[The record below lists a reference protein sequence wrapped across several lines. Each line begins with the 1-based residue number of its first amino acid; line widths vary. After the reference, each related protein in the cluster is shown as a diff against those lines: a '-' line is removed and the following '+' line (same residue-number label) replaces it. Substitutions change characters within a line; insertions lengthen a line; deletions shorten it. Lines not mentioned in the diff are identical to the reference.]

1 MASGQG
7 ADGPGKP
14 AIAAPRARVS
24 RLGAMQRIAADRLSR
39 SHLETAPVTLLGEIE
54 CDALVALRDKLNADR
69 AAGERYSHTHLLVKL
84 VAQALRAHP
93 EMNCALIEGSLHVY
107 EAVNI
112 GVALSLPDGNLVVPV
127 LKDADRK
134 PLSEIAREL
143 RDLEMRGAAGKLAI
157 GDVTGG
163 TFTLTNAGMVPG
175 ARWTTPIVF
184 IPQCAILGTGAVRR
198 APVVREERIEAA
210 WVMPTSLTFD
220 HRAVNGVPASRFIET
235 VHALLMAPDRVDF
248 GLQGR
253 NGQ

>member
-1 MASGQG
+1 MASGDG
-7 ADGPGKP
+7 ADGARKP
-14 AIAAPRARVS
+14 AIAAPRARVR
-24 RLGAMQRIAADRLSR
+24 RLGAMQRIAAERLSR

-54 CDALVALRDKLNADR
+54 CDALIALREKLNAGCTAD
-69 AAGERYSHTHLLVKL
+69 ERYSFTHLLVKL

-107 EAVNI
+107 EVVNI

-127 LKDADRK
+127 VKDADQK
-134 PLSEIAREL
+134 PINEVARDL
-143 RDLEMRGAAGKLAI
+143 RDLEARGAAGKLAI
-157 GDVTGG
+157 ADVSGG

-184 IPQCAILGTGAVRR
+184 IPQCAILGTGAMRR

-235 VHALLMAPDRVDF
+235 VHGLMTAPDGVDF

-253 NGQ
+253 NRE